1 MRCCFALLDDYLLIL
16 LIIARSSIANIMN
29 LTVDILARLA
39 VIDAIAI
46 ANIETAP
53 GAIPP
58 DRVLHEPGKHRGE
71 GGIEGAGID
80 PFSHNFNDLS
90 AAAAPVAG
98 RAIGMVGAEPVQD
111 AGAVQKVVNEG
122 VDRDHA
128 GANLAPQPQLFRRS
142 EQDGGQG
149 HGPAPCRRRRRF
161 RAAAR

>member
-1 MRCCFALLDDYLLIL
+1 
-16 LIIARSSIANIMN
+16 MN
-29 LTVDILARLA
+29 LTVDIIARLA
-39 VIDAIAI
+39 IVNAIAV
-46 ANIETAP
+46 ADSKPTL
-53 GAIPP
+53 GAVPP
-58 DRVLHEPGKHRGE
+58 DRLLNEPGKHRRE
-71 GGIEGAGID
+71 RRIEGPRVD
-80 PFSHNFNDLS
+80 PIGHGFNDFS
-90 AAAAPVAG
+90 AAASSVAG

>member
-1 MRCCFALLDDYLLIL
+1 MRCCFTLFDDYLLII
-16 LIIARSSIANIMN
+16 LIIERSSIANIMN

-58 DRVLHEPGKHRGE
+58 DRVLDEPRKHRWE
-71 GGIEGAGID
+71 HRIEGAGID
-80 PFSHNFNDLS
+80 PFSHGFNDVS
-90 AAAAPVAG
+90 AAAGPVAG
-98 RAIGMVGAEPVQD
+98 RAIGMVRAEPVQD

-128 GANLAPQPQLFRRS
+128 GADLMPPPQLSWRS
-142 EQDGGQG
+142 EQDAGQG
-149 HGPAPCRRRRRF
+149 HGEH
-161 RAAAR
+161 